1 MPIGIESTPK
11 TYKSWANGYKTLI
24 ETSFK
29 KMKDYRS
36 GIFYKEKTENWEDRL
51 VEIGGVDEYERWD
64 DGVRASQTEIVEGYD
79 TKIIQV
85 PFGKELPIGRLMKQ
99 FQGFD
104 VNITKRAARELGKR
118 AYRLQ
123 QKAAFSLIDYAH
135 STTNTYLTNVTGA
148 TVSALTP
155 DGVRLA
161 STLHVCSPTNS
172 TTFSN
177 VLSDS
182 KSVSEEALEDMV
194 VNLNDQLD
202 DKGLPMHLG
211 DDGYIWVVPL
221 NEFFEAQRIVGSEL
235 RSNTADNDT
244 NVFYGSFDGRP
255 IEVRWVPWL
264 SETSTDAHVLVA
276 RDSVEDLMP
285 MCVYES
291 TPFYTDDY
299 IEDSTD
305 TAFVRGRATFG
316 VKASTGRGLCFSL
329 GDDSTTVTY

>member
-1 MPIGIESTPK
+1 MPK

-29 KMKDYRS
+29 QGMDYRS
-36 GIFYKEKTENWEDRL
+36 GIFYQDKTENWEDRL
-51 VEIGGVDEYERWD
+51 VEIGGIDEYEVWN
-64 DGVRASQTEIVEGYD
+64 DGTRASQTDIVEGYD

-85 PFGKELPIGRLMKQ
+85 PFGKELPIGRLMKK

-104 VNITKRAARELGKR
+104 VNIQRRAARELGKR

-135 STTNTYLTNVTGA
+135 STTNTYLTNVTGS

-172 TTFSN
+172 TTYSN

-182 KSVSEEALEDMV
+182 LSVSEEALEDMI
-194 VNLNDQLD
+194 VNLNDQTD

-211 DDGYIWVVPL
+211 EEGYIWIVPL
-221 NEFFEAQRIVGSEL
+221 NEFFEASRIVNSDL
-235 RSNTADNDT
+235 RANTSDNDT
-244 NVFYGSFDGRP
+244 NVFKGSFDGRP
-255 IEVRWVPWL
+255 IEVRWVPFL
-264 SETSTDAHVLVA
+264 SETSTTAHVLIA
-276 RDSVEDLMP
+276 REAVDMYMP
-285 MCVYES
+285 LCVYES
-291 TPFYTDDY
+291 TPFYTEDY
-299 IEDSTD
+299 MENSTA
-305 TAFVRGRATFG
+305 TGFVRGAATFG
-316 VKASTGRGLCFSL
+316 VKAATGRGLCFSL